1 MRLLCLS
8 ALLLVSLSAAADY
21 STHPKA
27 LGLIEELVSS
37 GRYQREELIALLQA
51 AQRRPAL
58 VESERKAPE
67 KTRTWPEYRA
77 IFLQSDR
84 IDGGVAYLRKHA
96 ASFKEAEARFGV
108 PAPLIAAII
117 GVETRYGGYTG
128 PHRVLDSLATQGFEH
143 PSRSVFFFNEFREF
157 LLLCKEH
164 DLDPLT
170 VSGSYAGAMGL
181 PQFMPSN
188 YRRLA
193 LDFDDDGEINLW
205 TPADAIGSAGH
216 YLTRYLGQGR
226 DWQRG
231 QPVAF
236 PVSLKRRDGLEFNT
250 RQPAQRWRE
259 LHEQVSGLPDPLR
272 PDQAVGLLSLDLG
285 EAQEYW
291 LALPNFY
298 SIMSYNP
305 RVYYAMAV
313 HQLSQAIASAAG
325 REY

>member
-1 MRLLCLS
+1 MRLLSFS
-8 ALLLVSLSAAADY
+8 ALLLTSLCASADY

-27 LGLIEELVSS
+27 AGLIDELVAS
-37 GRYQREELIALLQA
+37 GGYQRAELVALLRA

-58 VESERKAPE
+58 IESERKAPE

-77 IFLQSDR
+77 IFLQPDR
-84 IDGGVAYLRKHA
+84 IEGGVAYLREHA
-96 ASFKEAEARFGV
+96 DSFERAEARFGV
-108 PAPLIAAII
+108 PAALIAAII

-143 PSRSVFFFNEFREF
+143 PSRSPFFFSEFREF
-157 LLLCKEH
+157 LLLCKER

-193 LDFDDDGEINLW
+193 LDFDNNGEINLW

-216 YLTRYLGQGR
+216 YLTRYLGEGR

-231 QPVAF
+231 QPVAY
-236 PVSLKRRDGLEFNT
+236 PVDLKRPETLDFNA
-250 RQPAQRWRE
+250 RRPEQRWAE
-259 LHEQVSGLPDPLR
+259 LRDQVSGLPAALR
-272 PDQAVGLLSLDLG
+272 PEQAVGLLSLDRG
-285 EAQEYW
+285 QDQEYW

-325 REY
+325 RPH